1 MKSRFLHRL
10 ESKISASTDRFSRRC
25 LLAERAAYQARLG
38 CIELSRNDLAIIK
51 GENDS
56 EPHVRVSILI
66 NIADGLCHYYEDMS
80 PKASDRYQRARALAV
95 ATSQMDLQARVDSY
109 IALLAYGEHRFE
121 QMFAHLDD
129 ATRLLSLADRETL
142 CRVCMILGQ
151 TLHLANRFDLA
162 QKWYQKARYLA
173 NEVADDASMSAI
185 LHNMASIWFVNLR
198 NCELGGIETG
208 DRSEVAWVAADSTKN
223 YDTIIGSTGLD
234 ILTPL
239 MKAQMLSLNSKYEE
253 ALLIYKSA
261 VPKLALK
268 SLGGWQSWII
278 SDMALC
284 NLRVGHIEDAQTGFS
299 RSLETLSEYHHLDD
313 RAATFTRLSEGMAVL
328 GKTELATHYRILA
341 DQAWAAFVAL
351 QNEMRVRAAAF
362 MDHRESLLMTKIR

>member
-1 MKSRFLHRL
+1 MESRYLHRL
-10 ESKISASTDRFSRRC
+10 EEKISASTDRFSHRC

-38 CIELSRNDLAIIK
+38 DIDSARNDLATIRSD
-51 GENDS
+51 NDS

-80 PKASDRYQRARALAV
+80 PMASDRYQRARALAV
-95 ATSQMDLQARVDSY
+95 ASSQTDLQARVDSY

-121 QMFAHLDD
+121 QMFTHLDD
-129 ATRLLSLADRETL
+129 ATRLVSLADRETF
-142 CRVCMILGQ
+142 CRICMIFGQ

-162 QKWYQKARYLA
+162 RKWYQKARYLA
-173 NEVADDASMSAI
+173 NDVADDASMSAI
-185 LHNMASIWFVNLR
+185 LHNIASIWFVNLR
-198 NCELGGIETG
+198 NSQLGGIETG
-208 DRSEVAWVAADSTKN
+208 DKSEVAWVAADSTKN
-223 YDTIIGSTGLD
+223 YDKIIGSTGLG

-239 MKAQMLSLNSKYEE
+239 MKAQMLSLSCKYEE
-253 ALLIYKSA
+253 ALLIYRSA
-261 VPKLALK
+261 VPRLTLK

-284 NLRVGHIEDAQTGFS
+284 NLRLGHIEDAKTDFS

-313 RAATFTRLSEGMAVL
+313 RAATFTRLSEGMAIL
-328 GKTELATHYRILA
+328 GKTELATHYRKLA
-341 DQAWAAFVAL
+341 DQAWASFVAL

-362 MDHRESLLMTKIR
+362 MDHRESLLMA